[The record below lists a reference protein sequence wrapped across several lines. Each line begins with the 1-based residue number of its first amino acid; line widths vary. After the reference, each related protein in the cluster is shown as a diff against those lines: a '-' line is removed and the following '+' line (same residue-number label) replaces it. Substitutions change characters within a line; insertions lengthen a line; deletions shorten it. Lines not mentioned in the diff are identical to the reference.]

1 MGSWLTSKWLLAGGD
16 AAALVLSGLLGL
28 WLRFEGAPPS
38 QFIFAWLR
46 YMAVAVPLYLVCY
59 YYFGLYRRLWRYA
72 TAQDLLD
79 IAAVVL
85 LATAILFV
93 LIYANP
99 GLGFPRSVVLMSWF
113 INTAAVGGMRFVVR
127 IRRGLKHNGNRHG
140 HKPTL
145 ILGAGEAGRM
155 LITEAAKHPELDY
168 HIIGFLDDDRQKV
181 GLEIAGVPILGTLSL
196 LEEVVQAHGVAQIII
211 AMPSAPYAT
220 IRSLVQRS
228 AALGIKAQTMPGL
241 YGILHNHVDVP
252 LIRDVQIEDLL
263 PRPEIKL
270 DCAGIAGYIAAKTVL
285 ITGAGGSI
293 GAELSRQIAGFEPK
307 HLVLLGRGENSI
319 YDIHKEL
326 LRDFPYLKIT
336 PVIADIQDAPRINH
350 IFAVHK
356 PHVVFHAA
364 AHKHVP
370 LMEQNPTEVL
380 KNNVFGTQNVAEAAH
395 THKAER
401 FVLVSTDKAV
411 NPTSVMGASKRLA
424 ELVVQTINQESL
436 TRFMSVRFGNV
447 LGSRGSVIPL
457 FKEQIARGGPVT
469 VTHPEMT
476 RYFMT
481 IPEAVSLII
490 QAGGMGQ
497 GGEVYVLDMGAPVRI
512 VDLARDLITLS
523 GLTPHTDIP
532 LEFVG
537 LREGEKL
544 FEELFAA
551 TEEVCATEHERIFAS
566 KQIPLASR
574 SLSSCLNSVQSFIR
588 QGCDPQDVLE
598 LLATI
603 DQDATRH
610 VAVSSEL
617 EYAVGDAV
625 VR

>member
-1 MGSWLTSKWLLAGGD
+1 VVSQLTSKWLLAGGD
-16 AAALVLSGLLGL
+16 AAALVFSGLLGL
-28 WLRFEGAPPS
+28 WLRFEGAPPP
-38 QFIFAWLR
+38 QFIFVWLR
-46 YMAVAVPLYLVCY
+46 YMVLAVPLYLVCY

-79 IAAVVL
+79 ISAVVL
-85 LATAILFV
+85 LATTILIV
-93 LIYANP
+93 LIYAIP
-99 GLGFPRSVVLMSWF
+99 GVGFPRSVVLMSWL
-113 INTAAVGGMRFVVR
+113 INTAAVGSMRFVVR
-127 IRRGLKHNGNRHG
+127 IRRGSKRGVTTQG

-155 LITEAAKHPELDY
+155 LIAEAAKHPELDY

-181 GLEIAGVPILGTLSL
+181 GLEIAGVPVLGTLSL
-196 LEEVVQAHGVAQIII
+196 LEDVAQAHGVTQIVI

-270 DCAGIAGYIAAKTVL
+270 DCAGIAGYLAAKTVL

-370 LMEQNPTEVL
+370 LMEQNPTEAL

-424 ELVVQTINQESL
+424 ELVVQSINQQSL

-481 IPEAVSLII
+481 IPEAVSLVI

-551 TEEVCATEHERIFAS
+551 TEEVCATEHQRIFAS
-566 KQIPLASR
+566 KQIPLSPR

-603 DQDATRH
+603 NHDATRH